1 MKISEA
7 LATDHAY
14 LDTCYYSLKAASTP
28 SDQLAWRNQLI
39 WNLARHAI
47 SEELTVYPA
56 MEKWLGVEGKALAKE
71 DFEQHQAV
79 KEDLSKL
86 QNMSPQTP
94 EFWTLLETLITDLHT
109 HIEHEKNHDMPRLE
123 SVLPPGESEKIALS
137 FARTKKFVPTKSHP
151 IKPITSARTLRTP
164 LTWILHHRTA
174 LIIRLGSIPLIINI
188 SNHAPSIRHLSIIIP
203 LLHPR
208 LNLKPN
214 PHNQ

>member
-151 IKPITSARTLRTP
+151 SAPTSSVLSEGLAGLLAAPFDKLRD
-164 LTWILHHRTA
+164 
-174 LIIRLGSIPLIINI
+174 
-188 SNHAPSIRHLSIIIP
+188 
-203 LLHPR
+203 LLQTFPEGAGEGTEVDWR
-208 LNLKPN
+208 GKL
-214 PHNQ
+214 